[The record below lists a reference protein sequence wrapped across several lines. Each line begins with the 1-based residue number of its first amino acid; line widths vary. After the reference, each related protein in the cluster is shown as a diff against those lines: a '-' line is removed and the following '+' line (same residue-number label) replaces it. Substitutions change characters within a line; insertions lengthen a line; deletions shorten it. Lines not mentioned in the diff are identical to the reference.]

1 MEKKKKNSTSK
12 IITIILL
19 VVAVI
24 ALFYFANLGSSGVE
38 IAPSKF
44 YELLKV
50 SEDDAENRVY
60 ITDIYAVGGTAKIR
74 VSSSAIKD
82 SEFPN
87 NADLYF
93 EYTYNFENYIQLIEE
108 YNNRIYLAKH
118 GTAEQK
124 TAFETANPGVKLD
137 LYKDLETITWKNP
150 TASTP
155 IIQQIMPYISIVLF
169 VVLGFF
175 LFKLLSGA
183 KGGNAA
189 GGFGKSKARLERTN
203 IKFADIAGADEE
215 KAETQEIVEFLR
227 NPAKF
232 KAVGARIPKGVLL
245 VGPPGTGK
253 TLLAKAVAGESNVPF
268 FSISGSDFVELY
280 VGVGASRVRDLF
292 DTAKR
297 NAPCIIFIDEIDAV
311 GRQRG
316 AGLGGGND
324 EREQTLNQLLVEMD
338 GFLSNEGIIV
348 LAATNRADVLDPALL
363 RPGRF
368 DRQIT
373 VNVPDVKGREGIMK
387 IHARNKPIDKD
398 VDFKSIA
405 RLTSGFT
412 GADIENF
419 LNEAAI
425 LAARDNRV
433 TITMEDISEGIHK
446 VLLGPQ
452 KKSRIITEKDKLITA
467 YHESG
472 HAIVSKL
479 LKSGDTVHEVSII
492 PRGHAGGFT
501 SFRSENDD
509 QFMTYEKLKAK
520 ICADMGGRCAEEIIF
535 KDITTGASA
544 DIVQA
549 TNIAKRMVTEWGM
562 SKTLGFVNYG
572 SDREVFI
579 GRDYQTTKTYSESKA
594 SEIDKEIKDIL
605 DECYSRTLKCLEENK
620 DALENMAKLLIEKE
634 TIYTEEVD
642 MVLNGENYKDIIKKI
657 DKREKAKQR
666 KEARKRKEAELQQAK
681 RMQELKEQAAKA
693 LNKAGV
699 LSEEELKLIQSE
711 NRFEEPKTK
720 KQTSSTPK
728 KEEVSEEKP
737 ETSIEKEETE
747 DNTTNEENK

>member
-1 MEKKKKNSTSK
+1 MENNKKKKNSSSK
-12 IITIILL
+12 IVTIILL
-19 VVAVI
+19 VVAVLL
-24 ALFYFANLGSSGVE
+24 LFYLANMGSSGTE
-38 IAPSKF
+38 ISSGKF
-44 YELLKV
+44 YELLTV
-50 SEDDAENRVY
+50 ETAGEDRVY
-60 ITDIYAVGGTAKIR
+60 ITDVYAVGGTAKIR
-74 VSSSAIKD
+74 VKGSKISND
-82 SEFPN
+82 EFPDN
-87 NADLYF
+87 SDLYF
-93 EYTYNFENYIQLIEE
+93 SYAYNFERYIDAILE
-108 YNNRIYLAKH
+108 YNEKITLANH
-118 GTAEQK
+118 GTAEEQ
-124 TAFETANPGVKLD
+124 AQYAN
-137 LYKDLETITWKNP
+137 YKDLTKISWYNTTP
-150 TASTP
+150 STP
-155 IIQQIMPYISIVLF
+155 FIESIMPYISIVLF
-169 VVLGFF
+169 LLLGFL
-175 LFKLLSGA
+175 LFKMFSGA

-227 NPAKF
+227 NPGKF
-232 KAVGARIPKGVLL
+232 KALGARVPKGILL

-373 VNVPDVKGREGIMK
+373 VNVPDVKGREGIMR
-387 IHARNKPIDKD
+387 IHAKNKPLDKD
-398 VDFKSIA
+398 VDFKAVA

-425 LAARDNRV
+425 LAARDNRL
-433 TITMEDISEGIHK
+433 TITMEDINEGIHK
-446 VLLGPQ
+446 VILGPQ
-452 KKSRIITEKDKLITA
+452 KKSRIITERDKKITA

-472 HAIVSKL
+472 HAIVSKI

-509 QFMTYEKLKAK
+509 QFMTYENLKAK
-520 ICADMGGRCAEEIIF
+520 ICADMGGRAAEEIIF

-549 TNIAKRMVTEWGM
+549 TNIARKMITEWGM
-562 SKTLGFVNYG
+562 SKSLGFVNYG

-594 SEIDKEIKDIL
+594 SEIDKEIHDIL
-605 DECYSRTLKCLEENK
+605 AECYDRTIACLNENRE
-620 DALENMAKLLIEKE
+620 ALDNMANLLLEKE
-634 TIYTEEVD
+634 TIYAEEVEMILEGKD
-642 MVLNGENYKDIIKKI
+642 YKEIIKI
-657 DKREKAKQR
+657 INKREKARIR
-666 KEARKRKEAELQQAK
+666 KEAKKRKEAEEAQAR
-681 RMQELKEQAAKA
+681 RMQELKEQAAQA
-693 LNKAGV
+693 LTKAGV
-699 LSEEELKLIQSE
+699 LSEEELKMIKGEISPEKTEESKENSE
-711 NRFEEPKTK
+711 TTSTTENKETVDTK
-720 KQTSSTPK
+720 N
-728 KEEVSEEKP
+728 EEK
-737 ETSIEKEETE
+737 TEETT
-747 DNTTNEENK
+747 DSTDKKDDSNK

>member
-1 MEKKKKNSTSK
+1 MDNNQRKKNSTSK
-12 IITIILL
+12 IVTILL
-19 VVAVI
+19 LVFAVI
-24 ALFYFANLGSSGVE
+24 MLFYFANMGSKGTE
-38 IAPSKF
+38 ISNDVF
-44 YELLKV
+44 YSLLEV
-50 SEDDAENRVY
+50 PENPSEDRIY
-60 ITDIYAVGGTAKIR
+60 ITDVYAVGGVAKIR
-74 VSSSAIKD
+74 VEGSKIKD

-87 NADLYF
+87 NADFYF
-93 EYTYNFENYIQLIEE
+93 NYTYNFERYIDAILE
-108 YNNRIYLAKH
+108 YNENITKGNNNEAGFEQYKGLQRI
-118 GTAEQK
+118 
-124 TAFETANPGVKLD
+124 D
-137 LYKDLETITWKNP
+137 WRNP

-155 IIQQIMPYISIVLF
+155 LIQTIMPYLSIVLF
-169 VVLGFF
+169 LILGFVIVRM
-175 LFKLLSGA
+175 LLSA
-183 KGGNAA
+183 KNGNAA
-189 GGFGKSKARLERTN
+189 GGFGKSKARLERSN

-232 KAVGARIPKGVLL
+232 KAVGARIPKGILL

-311 GRQRG
+311 GRQWG

-398 VDFKSIA
+398 VDFKAIA

-425 LAARDNRV
+425 LAARDNRL

-452 KKSRIITEKDKLITA
+452 KKSRIITERDKKITA

-492 PRGHAGGFT
+492 PRGSAGGFT

-509 QFMTYEKLKAK
+509 QFMTYDTLKAK
-520 ICADMGGRCAEEIIF
+520 ICADMGGRAAEEIIF

-549 TNIAKRMVTEWGM
+549 TNIARKMVTEWGM
-562 SKTLGFVNYG
+562 SKNLGFVNYG

-579 GRDYQTTKTYSESKA
+579 GRDYQTTKTYSEEKA
-594 SEIDKEIKDIL
+594 SEIDKEIHDIL
-605 DECYSRTLKCLEENK
+605 DECYKNTVKCLTDNR
-620 DALENMAKLLIEKE
+620 DILENMANLLLEKE
-634 TIYTEEVD
+634 TIYAEEVD
-642 MVLNGENYKDIIKKI
+642 MVLKGVNYKEIIKTI

-666 KEARKRKEAELQQAK
+666 KEARKRKEAEIQQQK
-681 RMQELKEQAAKA
+681 RIQELKEQAARA

-699 LSEEELKLIQSE
+699 LSEEELKMIQSE
-711 NRFEEPKTK
+711 NKPV
-720 KQTSSTPK
+720 SSTTK
-728 KEEVSEEKP
+728 KEEKP
-737 ETSIEKEETE
+737 NNKSSKET
-747 DNTTNEENK
+747 DENKNESNDDTPKQN

>member
-1 MEKKKKNSTSK
+1 MNKNTKKKNSTSK
-12 IITIILL
+12 YITIALL
-19 VVAVI
+19 VIFVLM
-24 ALFYFANLGSSGVE
+24 LFYMANAGTSGTEISSG
-38 IAPSKF
+38 KF
-44 YELLKV
+44 YELLEV
-50 SEDDAENRVY
+50 EDTTADRVY
-60 ITDIYAVGGTAKIR
+60 ITDVYAVGGTAKLRIKG
-74 VSSSAIKD
+74 SDIKD
-82 SEFPN
+82 GEYPD

-93 EYTYNFENYIQLIEE
+93 SYTYNFERYIDAILE
-108 YNNRIYLAKH
+108 YNEKISLANT
-118 GTAEQK
+118 GTAEEQAK
-124 TAFETANPGVKLD
+124 YAN
-137 LYKDLETITWKNP
+137 YKDLDKINWANP

-155 IIQQIMPYISIVLF
+155 LIEKIMPYISIILFLSLGF
-169 VVLGFF
+169 VVIKMFM
-175 LFKLLSGA
+175 GA
-183 KGGNAA
+183 KNGNAS

-227 NPAKF
+227 NPGKF
-232 KAVGARIPKGVLL
+232 KALGARVPKGILL

-387 IHARNKPIDKD
+387 IHAKNKPIDKD

-425 LAARDNRV
+425 LAARDNRL
-433 TITMEDISEGIHK
+433 TITMEDINEGIHK

-452 KKSRIITEKDKLITA
+452 KKSRIITERDKKITA

-509 QFMTYEKLKAK
+509 QFMTYENLKAK

-535 KDITTGASA
+535 QDITTGASA

-549 TNIAKRMVTEWGM
+549 TNIARKMITEWGM
-562 SKTLGFVNYG
+562 SKSLGFVNYG

-579 GRDYQTTKTYSESKA
+579 GRDYQTTKSYSESKA
-594 SEIDKEIKDIL
+594 SEIDKEIQEL
-605 DECYSRTLKCLEENK
+605 LAECYDRTIKCLTENK
-620 DALENMAKLLIEKE
+620 AVLDNMANLLLEKE
-634 TIYTEEVD
+634 TIYAEEVELILQGTD
-642 MVLNGENYKDIIKKI
+642 YKEVIKIIN
-657 DKREKAKQR
+657 KREKARLR
-666 KEARKRKEAELQQAK
+666 KEARKRKEAELAQAK
-681 RMQELKEQAAKA
+681 KMQELKEQAAQA
-693 LNKAGV
+693 LTKAGV
-699 LSEEELKLIQSE
+699 LTEEELKMIRGESVTPAKPQEDKS
-711 NRFEEPKTK
+711 KT
-720 KQTSSTPK
+720 
-728 KEEVSEEKP
+728 EEKDD
-737 ETSIEKEETE
+737 S
-747 DNTTNEENK
+747 NNENK

>member
-1 MEKKKKNSTSK
+1 MDNKKKKKNSSNK

-19 VVAVI
+19 VVSVLM
-24 ALFYFANLGSSGVE
+24 LFYFANMGSSGTE
-38 IAPSKF
+38 ISSGKF
-44 YELLKV
+44 YELLEV
-50 SEDDAENRVY
+50 QETTTDRVY
-60 ITDIYAVGGTAKIR
+60 ITDVYAVGGTAKIK
-74 VSSSAIKD
+74 IKGSEIKS
-82 SEFPN
+82 SEFPDN
-87 NADLYF
+87 SDLYF
-93 EYTYNFENYIQLIEE
+93 SYAYNFERYIDAILE
-108 YNNRIYLAKH
+108 YNNKITLANY
-118 GTAEQK
+118 GTAEEQTQFAAYK
-124 TAFETANPGVKLD
+124 NLD
-137 LYKDLETITWKNP
+137 KISWHNT

-155 IIQQIMPYISIVLF
+155 LIERVMPYISILLF
-169 VVLGFF
+169 VILGY
-175 LFKLLSGA
+175 LVFKMLMGA
-183 KGGNAA
+183 KNGNAS

-227 NPAKF
+227 NPGKF
-232 KAVGARIPKGVLL
+232 KALGARVPKGILL

-387 IHARNKPIDKD
+387 IHAKNKPIDKD

-425 LAARDNRV
+425 LAARDNRL
-433 TITMEDISEGIHK
+433 TITMEDINEGIHK

-452 KKSRIITEKDKLITA
+452 KKSRIITERDKKITA

-472 HAIVSKL
+472 HAIVSKI

-509 QFMTYEKLKAK
+509 QFMTYENLKAK
-520 ICADMGGRCAEEIIF
+520 ICADMGGRVAEEIIF

-549 TNIAKRMVTEWGM
+549 TNIARKMVTEWGM
-562 SKTLGFVNYG
+562 SKSLGFVNYG

-579 GRDYQTTKTYSESKA
+579 GRDYQTTKTYSEEKA
-594 SEIDKEIKDIL
+594 SEIDREIQDLLK
-605 DECYSRTLKCLEENK
+605 ECYDRTLKCLTENK
-620 DALENMAKLLIEKE
+620 DMLDNMANLLLEKE
-634 TIYTEEVD
+634 TIYAEEVELILQGTD
-642 MVLNGENYKDIIKKI
+642 YKEVIKIIN
-657 DKREKAKQR
+657 KREKARQR
-666 KEARKRKEAELQQAK
+666 KEARKRKEAEVEQAK
-681 RMQELKEQAAKA
+681 RMQELKEQAAQA
-693 LNKAGV
+693 LTKAGV
-699 LSEEELKLIQSE
+699 LSEEELRMIKGE
-711 NRFEEPKTK
+711 
-720 KQTSSTPK
+720 TSVTATPSNV
-728 KEEVSEEKP
+728 ETP
-737 ETSIEKEETE
+737 ETSAETTE
-747 DNTTNEENK
+747 NDTKTEENDTTDKKDDSNN

>member
-1 MEKKKKNSTSK
+1 MDKKKKSSTSK
-12 IITIILL
+12 IITIVLL
-19 VVAVI
+19 VVAII
-24 ALFYFANLGSSGVE
+24 ALFYFANLGSGGVE

-60 ITDIYAVGGTAKIR
+60 ITDVYAVGGTAKIR
-74 VSSSAIKD
+74 VSTSAIKD

-108 YNNRIYLAKH
+108 YNNKIYLANH
-118 GTAEQK
+118 GTEEEK
-124 TAFETANPGVKLD
+124 TEFA
-137 LYKDLETITWKNP
+137 LYKDLESISWKNP

-175 LFKLLSGA
+175 LFKLLAGA

-245 VGPPGTGK
+245 VGPPGSGK
-253 TLLAKAVAGESNVPF
+253 ILLAKVVAGESNVPF

-549 TNIAKRMVTEWGM
+549 TNIARRMVTEWGM
-562 SKTLGFVNYG
+562 SKNLGFVNYG

-605 DECYSRTLKCLEENK
+605 DECYAKTLKCLEENR
-620 DALENMAKLLIEKE
+620 DALENMAKLLLEKE

-642 MVLNGENYKDIIKKI
+642 MILNGENYKDIIKKI
-657 DKREKAKQR
+657 DKREKSKQR
-666 KEARKRKEAELQQAK
+666 KEARKRKEAELQQAR

-699 LSEEELKLIQSE
+699 LSEEELKLIQAE
-711 NRFEEPKTK
+711 NKFEEIKPKKTN
-720 KQTSSTPK
+720 SSKPK
-728 KEEVSEEKP
+728 KEEVTEEQNTP
-737 ETSIEKEETE
+737 SNTQEETK
-747 DNTTNEENK
+747 DNTPNEENK